1 MRQQYKL
8 FQPPRSTSSTRRRAF
23 SPLPF
28 GEYNKNDARN
38 HQTCD
43 DDHDGLIRLQRRC
56 LTAAPSFVLSCSAV
70 TSFVWSMLPQTIR
83 GMPSHTIA
91 RGTRR
96 TSENVNPGLVLSNK
110 IPALA
115 MAPPFNTSSNALSKK
130 CPCIVLRHF
139 LLI

>member
-1 MRQQYKL
+1 MTQEI
-8 FQPPRSTSSTRRRAF
+8 TRRVTMIIMGQF
-23 SPLPF
+23 
-28 GEYNKNDARN
+28 
-38 HQTCD
+38 
-43 DDHDGLIRLQRRC
+43 DGSGAAV
-56 LTAAPSFVLSCSAV
+56 TTAPSFVLSCSAV

-83 GMPSHTIA
+83 GMPSHTIT